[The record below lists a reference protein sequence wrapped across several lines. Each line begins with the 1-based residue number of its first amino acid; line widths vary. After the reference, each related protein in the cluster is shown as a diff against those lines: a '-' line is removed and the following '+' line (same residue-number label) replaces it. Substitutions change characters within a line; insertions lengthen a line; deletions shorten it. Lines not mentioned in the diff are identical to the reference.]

1 MDRVKQ
7 YREIV
12 ERILR
17 HYAAIPYAHGALESE
32 TVFDREADRY
42 LLMVVGRDGKR
53 RAHGCTIHV
62 DIKDGK
68 LWIHRDGIE
77 YGMARE
83 LMDAGVPPE
92 DIVLAFRAPERLGE
106 LPPTAAAAR
115 AARESA

>member
-1 MDRVKQ
+1 VKQ

-17 HYAAIPYAHGALESE
+17 EYAAIPYSHGSLESE

-42 LLMVVGRDGKR
+42 LLMVLGRDGKR
-53 RAHGCTIHV
+53 RAHGCVIHV

-92 DIVLAFRAPERLGE
+92 DIVLAFRPPDSPGE
-106 LPPTAAAAR
+106 PPATAASVGAPR
-115 AARESA
+115 QSA